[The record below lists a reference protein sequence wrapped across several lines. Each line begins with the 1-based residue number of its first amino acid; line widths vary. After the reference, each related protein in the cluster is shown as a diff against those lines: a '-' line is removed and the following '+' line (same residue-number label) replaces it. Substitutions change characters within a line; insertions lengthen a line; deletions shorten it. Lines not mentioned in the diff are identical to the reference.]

1 MMMLCNGK
9 VQILK
14 HADVIRDFM
23 ARGYSLKAIY
33 DDLHDRSAIGIKYV
47 YFTRLVK
54 RYILSCDAVSYQ
66 PNKPLIRKPIIASV
80 DTIKRQPPI
89 IKKQSDSNN
98 YKTPKKIEPTITK
111 DTIINDDDHHH
122 QSHHKIITASSYR
135 RDIRQS
141 LRDAIIGNNNH
152 DDFWEVAD
160 D

>member
-14 HADVIRDFM
+14 HADAIRDFM
-23 ARGYSLKAIY
+23 AQGYSLKVIY
-33 DDLHDRSAIGIKYV
+33 DDLHDRSVISIKYV

-54 RYILSCDAVSYQ
+54 RYILSSNSINQ
-66 PNKPLIRKPIIASV
+66 QLIRKPIIASV
-80 DTIKRQPPI
+80 DTIKRQPPM
-89 IKKQSDSNN
+89 IKKQSDSNS

-111 DTIINDDDHHH
+111 DTSGDSDDHHH
-122 QSHHKIITASSYR
+122 QSHHKIIAASSYR